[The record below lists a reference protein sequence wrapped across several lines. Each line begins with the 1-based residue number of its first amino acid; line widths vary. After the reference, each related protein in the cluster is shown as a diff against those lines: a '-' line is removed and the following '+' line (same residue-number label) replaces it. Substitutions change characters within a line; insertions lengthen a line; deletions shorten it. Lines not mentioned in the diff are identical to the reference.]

1 MIPGAGGQPH
11 TPAAR
16 TPNPKG
22 EGMPAPKQPE
32 PQPAPETPPVV
43 PQNEPEWVQNIRAL
57 IEELPGKLTATVT
70 DDDRRSIAEQVHGLF
85 EGSGAFLKGKS
96 DDDGD
101 EDETEGD
108 PAKEAD
114 KPPEKGDSLARRW
127 FGPH

>member
-57 IEELPGKLTATVT
+57 IEELPAKLTATVT

-85 EGSGAFLKGKS
+85 EGSGAFTRK
-96 DDDGD
+96 DDPD
-101 EDETEGD
+101 EPADE
-108 PAKEAD
+108 PAEPTVKPED
-114 KPPEKGDSLARRW
+114 RPPEKGDSLARRW